1 MERAFP
7 ADSEL
12 SFEKTRRTP
21 GAHRGGVGRR
31 TGCAFGPC
39 RTNCPAAGPFGAFSV
54 GVGKPFL
61 ARDMGN
67 DTCGRTLSEE
77 TARHFETSCAKR
89 AFRLR
94 GNPFA
99 AARGRGGGRL
109 AQH

>member
-12 SFEKTRRTP
+12 SFEKPSRTP
-21 GAHRGGVGRR
+21 GAHRGRVGQT

-39 RTNCPAAGPFGAFSV
+39 RTNCPAAGSFRAFSV
-54 GVGKPFL
+54 GIGKPFL

-67 DTCGRTLSEE
+67 DARGRTLSEQ
-77 TARHFETSCAKR
+77 TARHFETSCAER

-99 AARGRGGGRL
+99 AARG
-109 AQH
+109 